1 MDLPHSVP
9 EHRLTVAQVQVLM
22 RLASQMSIQVKPVQ
36 LQREFALELSGEGFS
51 GPEALTLPMASAY
64 ARLLAEVCSG
74 LAPWIQFSPS
84 EPCEATLFG
93 LGDDALSST
102 IQKYQYRLAMRLSEK
117 RRDERRARRSLFSS
131 NEPPPPPPAAESPG
145 GTAFAV

>member
-1 MDLPHSVP
+1 MTTAQSVP
-9 EHRLTVAQVQVLM
+9 ENRLTIAQIQVLM

-36 LQREFALELSGEGFS
+36 QDREFALELSGEGFS
-51 GPEALTLPMASAY
+51 GLDPLTLPMTTAY

-74 LAPWIQFSPS
+74 LAPWIQFSPD

-93 LGDDALSST
+93 LGDDALNAT

-117 RRDERRARRSLFSS
+117 RRDERRARRRLFSS
-131 NEPPPPPPAAESPG
+131 NEETPPPAADP
-145 GTAFAV
+145 GTAALAV